1 MTDKTIEQMNW
12 MEQELTNIHN
22 TSTPTSEK
30 LPSLKLESG
39 KITKFS
45 IDFTTKFNTWT
56 SPDGVTKAII
66 PVTHKGEKKNLWVN
80 IKNPIYGQLIQRG
93 AKGQK
98 DFAVS
103 TVGSQKE
110 TRYTIVDED

>member
-1 MTDKTIEQMNW
+1 MTNEQTNMDW
-12 MEQELTNIHN
+12 LAEELENIQQ
-22 TSTPTSEK
+22 TSTPTGER
-30 LPSLKLESG
+30 LPALKLESG
-39 KITKFS
+39 KITKFTV
-45 IDFTTKFNTWT
+45 DFMQPFNTWT

-66 PVTHKGEKKNLWVN
+66 PVLHKTEKKNLWLN
-80 IKNPIYGQLIQRG
+80 KSNPLYGQIVQRG

-103 TVGSQKE
+103 TVGTQKD

>member
-1 MTDKTIEQMNW
+1 MTEIKEMTWI
-12 MEQELTNIHN
+12 EQELTNITH
-22 TSTPTSEK
+22 TSTPTGEK

-45 IDFTTKFNTWT
+45 VDFTNKFNTWT

-66 PVTHKGEKKNLWVN
+66 PVTHKGEKKNLWIN
-80 IKNPIYGQLIQRG
+80 TKNPLYGQLIQRG

-98 DFAVS
+98 EFAIS
-103 TVGSQKE
+103 TVGNQKE
-110 TRYTIVDED
+110 TRYTVVDED

>member
-1 MTDKTIEQMNW
+1 MTEIKEMTWI
-12 MEQELTNIHN
+12 EQELTNLHS
-22 TSTPTSEK
+22 TATPTGEK

-45 IDFTTKFNTWT
+45 IDFSNKFNTWT
-56 SPDGVTKAII
+56 SPDGVTKAIV

-80 IKNPIYGQLIQRG
+80 IKNPLYSQLIQRG

-103 TVGSQKE
+103 TVGNQKE
-110 TRYTIVDED
+110 TRYTIVEED